1 MQTDVFHGCEKAK
14 KLLIVFFANNKKRMF
29 TVSKMLE
36 IKLRYQVYSICKS
49 ILLRLALPWKA
60 IDHFKLEKLILIVS
74 NEIEVIKMY

>member
-1 MQTDVFHGCEKAK
+1 
-14 KLLIVFFANNKKRMF
+14 MF

-36 IKLRYQVYSICKS
+36 LKLRYQVYSICKS